1 MNIDTEPKI
10 NSYITIQHIV
20 VKDALIR
27 ITDDPLNGLPMCL
40 KISDFYANI
49 YEAALL
55 SYINIQ
61 DIKPLL
67 TKINELVIDSVMN
80 NKPLSG
86 IIIL

>member
-1 MNIDTEPKI
+1 MSTDTEPKI
-10 NSYITIQHIV
+10 NSYITISNIDI
-20 VKDALIR
+20 KDAFIR

-40 KISDFYANI
+40 KISDFYAYI
-49 YEAALL
+49 TEAALL